1 MDAQEILKSLS
12 NLEQKLQSIESARL
26 QVEKTVNAY
35 EGAKTQLAVLTQDF
49 KDIYKELNSVLI
61 EIQNSKNIVSTEVS
75 DKADGVFKTL
85 KERSD
90 SLDQATKDIKE
101 KFVKACDKANEDFSN
116 TIEKSKNEFSTEIE
130 ANITKVR
137 ESSVK
142 EIEKASSIITGFK
155 TAVDGLN
162 EEYKKSLD
170 ENTKNHKDILTQ
182 IATEFS
188 KSVEQY
194 IVSMR
199 NVKDELESILEKY
212 YSLTTRIEDKLA
224 EVQSRIESA
233 LDHLGRAVDTNTQAT
248 ISLGQKLESKIDG
261 SVSQILEANNKSHKM
276 ILLLVAGLILSII
289 LNILAIVKVI

>member
-35 EGAKTQLAVLTQDF
+35 EGAKAQLAVLTQDF

-90 SLDQATKDIKE
+90 SLDKATKDIKE

-233 LDHLGRAVDTNTQAT
+233 LDDLGRAVDTNTQAT
-248 ISLGQKLESKIDG
+248 TALGQKLESKIDG
-261 SVSQILEANNKSHKM
+261 SVSQLLEANNKSYKM
-276 ILLLVAGLILSII
+276 ILILVAGLILSII